1 MMISPPFQSKLISQS
16 THLALLMI
24 CFLMLFSAGSI
35 AAGKELLKPEQAFRA
50 SAESITP
57 DLIQLTWNIE
67 EAYYLY
73 KDRFKFSSGTEGIEF
88 GEPIFPKGKLKHDEF
103 FGEMEVFYD
112 KVNISIPLIFK
123 SGSTAD
129 YTHLDINTVSQGCA
143 DAGLC
148 YPPQKQTLNIPL
160 MPSPQV
166 EKNKPGGLMG
176 ALASMGI
183 QLGGQPVS
191 SDFLRPE
198 QAFILS
204 LNVEDGNTIKAS
216 WDIASDYYLY
226 RDKFSFVIKNSDG
239 VTLGTPISPSGTF
252 TEDESFGRM
261 EVYYDHVDIFLPLSR
276 SQLQATEIELEIG
289 YQGCAD
295 AGFCY
300 PPIKTSVPLKLPTGL
315 VSAPRPELAQAV
327 IDDTFVS
334 EQDLFAKTLS
344 SGNILIIIA
353 AFFVAGLA
361 LSFTPCVFPMIPIL
375 SSIVVGQ
382 KKAVSTPR
390 AFALS
395 MAYVQAMALTY
406 TSAGVIAGF
415 TGYNLQAAFQNPW
428 ILSIFAILFVLL
440 ALSMF
445 GFYNLQLPSSW
456 QSKLTNASNS
466 QSGGTLTGAAIM
478 GFLSALI
485 VGPCVAA
492 PLIGALVYISQ
503 SADALLGGAALYALS
518 MGMGIPLLIIGTSA
532 GKLLPKAGG
541 WMDKVKAFFGFVLLG
556 IAIWMLERIIPAA
569 FTLALWAILA
579 ISAAIFMGVFRRFT
593 THPAT
598 QLEKAGRVIAI
609 LLLSYGGI
617 ALLGAATGGSD
628 PLDPLWG
635 SSLSDSDRY
644 EQHELPFTQIKG
656 LSGLNAELAAAKA
669 QGQAVMFDFYADWCV
684 SCKEMEKY
692 TFSDE
697 KVQQALDQV
706 VLLQTDV
713 TPNDEQDQ
721 ALMKAYGI
729 LGPPAILFFDAS
741 GAERKKYRVVGFMDA
756 EDFTKRV
763 TQALPK

>member
-1 MMISPPFQSKLISQS
+1 MTSTRCQSDNFPLRSFSSLLTLLTACFFIFFSVSVIS
-16 THLALLMI
+16 AE
-24 CFLMLFSAGSI
+24 
-35 AAGKELLKPEQAFRA
+35 KELLKPEQAFKA
-50 SAESITP
+50 SAESIAP
-57 DLIQLTWNIE
+57 DLIQLNWDIE

-73 KDRFKFSSGTEGIEF
+73 KDRFKFSSGTEGVEL
-88 GEPIFPKGKLKHDEF
+88 GEPIFPKGKFKHDEF
-103 FGEMEVFYD
+103 FGDMEVFY
-112 KVNISIPLIFK
+112 KRVNISIPLIFK
-123 SGSTAD
+123 SGNAAD
-129 YTHLDINTVSQGCA
+129 YTQMDIKTVSQGCA

-148 YPPQKQTLNIPL
+148 YPPQKQTLSISL
-160 MPSPQV
+160 MPSSQV
-166 EKNKPGGLMG
+166 EKSQGGIMS
-176 ALASMGI
+176 ALASIGI
-183 QLGGQPVS
+183 NLGGQQQ
-191 SDFLRPE
+191 SDDLLRPE

-204 LNVEDGNTIKAS
+204 LNVEDGNTIRVS

-226 RDKFSFVIKNSDG
+226 RDKFSFAIKNNEG
-239 VTLGTPISPSGTF
+239 ITLDVPIRPAGKIQ
-252 TEDESFGRM
+252 EDESFGRM
-261 EVYYDHVDIFLPLSR
+261 EVYYNRADILLPLSR

-295 AGFCY
+295 IGFCY
-300 PPIKTSVPLKLPTGL
+300 PPIKTTVPVKLPAGEANAT
-315 VSAPRPELAQAV
+315 PELIQAV
-327 IDDTFVS
+327 IDETFVS

-344 SGNILIIIA
+344 SGNILIIVA

-395 MAYVQAMALTY
+395 MSYVQAMALTY

-415 TGYNLQAAFQNPW
+415 TGHNLQATFQNPW
-428 ILSIFAILFVLL
+428 ILSVFAILFVLL
-440 ALSMF
+440 SLSMF
-445 GFYNLQLPSSW
+445 GFYNLQIPSSW
-456 QSKLTNASNS
+456 QNKLNRASNS

-503 SADALLGGAALYALS
+503 SADAVLGGVALYALS
-518 MGMGIPLLIIGTSA
+518 MGMGTPLLIIGTSA

-556 IAIWMLERIIPAA
+556 VAIWMLERIIPAA
-569 FTLALWAILA
+569 FTLSLWAILA
-579 ISAAIFMGVFRRFT
+579 ISAAIYMGVFRRFT
-593 THPAT
+593 TKPAR
-598 QLEKAGRVIAI
+598 QIEKAGRVVSV
-609 LLLSYGGI
+609 LLLSYGGV
-617 ALLGAATGGSD
+617 ALLGAATGGYD
-628 PLDPLWG
+628 PLRPLEG
-635 SSLSDSDRY
+635 SSLSSSDQRNKHIIFI
-644 EQHELPFTQIKG
+644 QVKG

-669 QGQAVMFDFYADWCV
+669 KGQTVMFDFYADWCV

-692 TFSDE
+692 TFTDT

-713 TPNDEQDQ
+713 TSNDEQDQ
-721 ALMKAYGI
+721 ALMREYGI

-756 EDFTKRV
+756 DDFARRL
-763 TQALPK
+763 TQALP

>member
-1 MMISPPFQSKLISQS
+1 MTSIRCQRDNIPLRSNSSLLTLLLACFFIFFSVSVIS
-16 THLALLMI
+16 AE
-24 CFLMLFSAGSI
+24 
-35 AAGKELLKPEQAFRA
+35 KELLKPEQAFKA
-50 SAESITP
+50 SAGSIAP
-57 DLIQLTWNIE
+57 DLIQLNWDIE

-73 KDRFKFSSGTEGIEF
+73 KDRFKFSSGTEGIEL
-88 GEPIFPKGKLKHDEF
+88 GEPIFPKGKFKHDEF
-103 FGEMEVFYD
+103 FGDMEVFYK

-123 SGSTAD
+123 PGNAAD
-129 YTHLDINTVSQGCA
+129 YTQMDIKMVSQGCA

-148 YPPQKQTLNIPL
+148 YPPQKETLSISL
-160 MPSPQV
+160 MPPPQV
-166 EKNKPGGLMG
+166 EKSQGGIMS
-176 ALASMGI
+176 ALASIGI
-183 QLGGQPVS
+183 NLGGQQQ
-191 SDFLRPE
+191 SDDLLRPE

-204 LNVEDGNTIKAS
+204 LNVEDGNTIRIS

-226 RDKFSFVIKNSDG
+226 RDKFSFAIKNSDG
-239 VTLGTPISPSGTF
+239 ITLDTPIRPIGKIK
-252 TEDESFGRM
+252 EDESFGRM
-261 EVYYDHVDIFLPLSR
+261 EVYYNRADILLPLSR

-295 AGFCY
+295 IGFCY
-300 PPIKTSVPLKLPTGL
+300 PPIKTTVPVKLPAGEANAT
-315 VSAPRPELAQAV
+315 PELIQAV
-327 IDDTFVS
+327 IDETFVS

-344 SGNILIIIA
+344 SGNILIIVA

-375 SSIVVGQ
+375 SSLVVGQ

-395 MAYVQAMALTY
+395 MSYVQAMALTY

-415 TGYNLQAAFQNPW
+415 TGHNLQATFQNPW
-428 ILSIFAILFVLL
+428 ILSVFAILFVLL
-440 ALSMF
+440 SLSMF
-445 GFYNLQLPSSW
+445 GFYNLQIPSSW
-456 QSKLTNASNS
+456 QSKLSGASNS

-503 SADALLGGAALYALS
+503 SADAVLGGIALYALS
-518 MGMGIPLLIIGTSA
+518 MGMGTPLLIIGTSA

-569 FTLALWAILA
+569 FTLSLWAILA
-579 ISAAIFMGVFRRFT
+579 ISAAIYMGVFRRFT
-593 THPAT
+593 TKPAK
-598 QLEKAGRVIAI
+598 QIEKAGRVISV
-609 LLLSYGGI
+609 LLLSYGGV
-617 ALLGAATGGSD
+617 ALLGAATGGYD
-628 PLDPLWG
+628 PLRPLEG
-635 SSLSDSDRY
+635 SSLSDSDQRN
-644 EQHELPFTQIKG
+644 EHITFIQVKG
-656 LSGLNAELAAAKA
+656 LSGLNTELAAAKA
-669 QGQAVMFDFYADWCV
+669 KGQAVMFDFYADWCV

-692 TFSDE
+692 TFTDTE
-697 KVQQALDQV
+697 VQHALDQV

-721 ALMKAYGI
+721 ALMKEYGI

-741 GAERKKYRVVGFMDA
+741 GVERKKYRVVGFMDA
-756 EDFTKRV
+756 DDFAKRL